1 MNRELNKK
9 FREILEEKKATLI
22 PGAFNA
28 LSAKIIEDEGFK
40 AIYLTGAG
48 LTNAKLGLPD
58 LAFISLKDLAEAV
71 FSIRSISK
79 LPIIVDA
86 DTGFGNVVNVNYT
99 VKILEQAGANAI
111 QIEDQVFPK
120 KCGHFES
127 KSVLDI
133 DEAVMKIKTAVD
145 SRIDKNFLII
155 ARTDARNIFGFEE
168 AINRANKFIEAGA
181 DVTFVESPKSIKE
194 IEEIPKLIDRPQI
207 LNLVFGG
214 KTPILS
220 QKELE
225 NMNFGAILYANAPLQ
240 SAMKSIKETIKY
252 IKTNGSING
261 WEENLISFDERQKIV
276 SKDYYDDIEN
286 KFSLDSL
293 KGE

>member
-1 MNRELNKK
+1 MNSDLNKK
-9 FREILEEKKATLI
+9 LRQMLEDKKATLV

-58 LAFISLKDLAEAV
+58 LAFISLRDVAETV
-71 FSIRSISK
+71 FSIRSICK

-86 DTGFGNVVNVNYT
+86 DTGFGNVVNVSYT
-99 VKILEQAGANAI
+99 VKVLEQSGANAI

-120 KCGHFES
+120 KCGHFET

-133 DEAVMKIKTAVD
+133 DEAVMKIRTAVE
-145 SRIDKNFLII
+145 SRVDKNFLII
-155 ARTDARNIFGFEE
+155 ARTDARHVFGFEE

-194 IEEIPKLIDRPQI
+194 IEEIPKLINRPQI

-214 KTPILS
+214 KTPILN

-240 SAMKSIKETIKY
+240 SAMKSVKETLKY
-252 IKTNGSING
+252 LKINGTING
-261 WEENLISFDERQKIV
+261 WEKNLISFDERQKTV
-276 SKDYYDDIEN
+276 NKDYYDEIEN
-286 KFSLDSL
+286 KFSINSL
-293 KGE
+293 KGK

>member
-58 LAFISLKDLAEAV
+58 LAFISLRDVAETV
-71 FSIRSISK
+71 FSIRSICK

-240 SAMKSIKETIKY
+240 SAMKSIKETLKY
-252 IKTNGSING
+252 LKINGTING
-261 WEENLISFDERQKIV
+261 WEKNLISFYER
-276 SKDYYDDIEN
+276 
-286 KFSLDSL
+286 
-293 KGE
+293 

>member
-1 MNRELNKK
+1 MNSELNKK
-9 FREILEEKKATLI
+9 LRQMLEDKKATLV